1 MSQVSHCRIELQIQ
15 KEKTRMNL
23 WRSTGTGGM
32 GINSRFSIETDRNRK
47 MLICMLVPLPKML
60 PPPTLLIDDSLSPFL
75 YQPKC
80 HLLRFQT
87 YLSQLPKTEL
97 RFFGLNFTIYIL
109 FSIIHCNSPLKTY
122 KLIRG
127 DLFHTAPSR
136 VLYT

>member
-60 PPPTLLIDDSLSPFL
+60 PPPTLLIADSLSPFL
-75 YQPKC
+75 Y
-80 HLLRFQT
+80 
-87 YLSQLPKTEL
+87 
-97 RFFGLNFTIYIL
+97 
-109 FSIIHCNSPLKTY
+109 
-122 KLIRG
+122 
-127 DLFHTAPSR
+127 
-136 VLYT
+136 